1 MSEAKH
7 RFTEPGS
14 EEVEVIGGKTHL
26 WHSKP
31 GFTQTEDLLFV
42 RVLIE
47 PGEGH
52 SFHYHPNKE
61 EVIYFISG
69 NAEQWVE
76 DEMRPMG
83 PGSSVYI
90 PKGVVHATFNR
101 SDVPLE
107 FIAVITPASAEG
119 PVTVE
124 VAERSV

>member
-1 MSEAKH
+1 MKEH
-7 RFTEPGS
+7 RFTDAAS
-14 EEVEVIGGKTHL
+14 AEVEQIGGKTHL

-31 GFTQTEDLLFV
+31 GFTATEDLLFV
-42 RVLIE
+42 RVFLE

-69 NAEQWVE
+69 TAEQWVE
-76 DEMRPMG
+76 DEKRIMG

-90 PKGVVHATFNR
+90 PKSIVHATFNKG
-101 SDVPLE
+101 DVPLE

-119 PVTVE
+119 PVTIE
-124 VAERSV
+124 VDDRAPV